1 MGVKCSLLG
10 HDYGDADVERERA
23 EDGDEV
29 VRTARRVERCRNCGH
44 ERTVSENTEVTSLEA
59 AAGVVREPDGTVVAA
74 AEGDF
79 ETASEADGGITI
91 DEVTEDTD
99 ENESPSPAPAAEPG
113 DGEREQ
119 IARIETGSTV
129 DEVRHAGPKRA
140 PGEWPTEPGES
151 ISTSASRNDQ
161 GGLDSTG
168 SLASVEAS
176 TTSWP
181 SESDTSAST
190 AAKTVGDRPDR
201 DRLSG
206 ASLECSSCGFSAVAA
221 ESSLRA
227 GDICPGCQHG
237 YLAFET
243 RNR

>member
-74 AEGDF
+74 ADGEF
-79 ETASEADGGITI
+79 VTASEADGGITI
-91 DEVTEDTD
+91 EESLETRS
-99 ENESPSPAPAAEPG
+99 ESPSDGSTDPGRREP
-113 DGEREQ
+113 
-119 IARIETGSTV
+119 ETGPIDRIDSETGETV
-129 DEVRHAGPKRA
+129 RQVGPSRA
-140 PGEWPTEPGES
+140 PGEWPAEPRES
-151 ISTSASRNDQ
+151 RGVGSPAET
-161 GGLDSTG
+161 GGLGATG
-168 SLASVEAS
+168 SLATAESPP
-176 TTSWP
+176 SWP
-181 SESDTSAST
+181 GESNRTSGT
-190 AAKTVGDRPDR
+190 ETTETEPTDGRRPP
-201 DRLSG
+201 SG
-206 ASLECSSCGFSAVAA
+206 SFECPSCGYSAAVVD
-221 ESSLRA
+221 SSLRA

-243 RNR
+243 RKG